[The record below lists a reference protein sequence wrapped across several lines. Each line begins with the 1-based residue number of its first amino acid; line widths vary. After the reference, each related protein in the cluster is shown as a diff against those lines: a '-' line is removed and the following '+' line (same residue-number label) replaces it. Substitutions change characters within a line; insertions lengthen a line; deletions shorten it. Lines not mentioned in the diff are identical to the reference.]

1 MQTTETIQLEIGNAI
16 PHGTEDE
23 TRRAVAL
30 WKEVDGWFSNRPFKV
45 ENPLNGAPESFNI
58 TLDAEPLITLMERI
72 VNEAGSF
79 DAWRLKHAQD
89 ETVPI
94 HSRLNITVEVAEA
107 SETPYSRYHA
117 AAVFIQ
123 TLLLGVNL
131 SQPGACQ
138 FLQTRF
144 AGKHAHRF
152 EAQDFDSKAF
162 YDGMQAARENGW
174 PKMENLP
181 FNQVW
186 TWLEQVGVSEKN
198 TVLKDINKV
207 LVDMLK
213 IAQQRYRY
221 GARTAML
228 VANQLEML
236 MRCKRETDMTHLRER
251 VILALGQPTEA
262 ADCFNELHR
271 LREALFHGDHPVRR
285 PALVYHDADEEV
297 RQQLAQ
303 HNSGVEKAIAV
314 VLALLQD
321 LIEHRAETYRFS
333 ETLSR
338 G

>member
-1 MQTTETIQLEIGNAI
+1 MQITETIQLEIGNAI
-16 PHGTEDE
+16 PHGTPDE
-23 TRRAVAL
+23 TRRAVDL
-30 WKEVDGWFSNRPFKV
+30 WKEVDGWFDGRPFKV
-45 ENPLNGAPESFNI
+45 ENPISGAPEVFRIS
-58 TLDAEPLITLMERI
+58 LDAAPLIGLMERAL
-72 VNEAGSF
+72 NTAGSF
-79 DAWRLKHAQD
+79 DAWRLRHAQD
-89 ETVPI
+89 ETVPLTG
-94 HSRLNITVEVAEA
+94 HLNITVEVVEGSEA
-107 SETPYSRYHA
+107 PYSRYHA

-138 FLQTRF
+138 FLATRF
-144 AGKHAHRF
+144 VGKQAHRF

-162 YDGMQAARENGW
+162 YDGMQSARENGW
-174 PKMENLP
+174 PKIDSLP
-181 FNQVW
+181 FSQVW
-186 TWLEQVGVSEKN
+186 TWLEQIGASEKN
-198 TVLKDINKV
+198 TVIKDINKV

-236 MRCKRETDMTHLRER
+236 MNTKREQDMTHLRDR
-251 VILALGQPTEA
+251 VSLVLGQPTEA

-314 VLALLQD
+314 VLALVQD
-321 LIEHRAETYRFS
+321 LIRHRAECYRFS
-333 ETLSR
+333 ETMSR